1 MTRPFREQLAEAESS
16 AELMAKPVLTVEEVA
31 ELLGFAPE
39 VLYRAIHDGELVA
52 THVGHAVTGVAREH
66 LIAWLRRRAAE

>member
-16 AELMAKPVLTVEEVA
+16 AELMAKRVLTVEEVA
-31 ELLGFAPE
+31 ELFGFAPE
-39 VLYRAIHDGELVA
+39 VLYRAISDGDLIASHAGHTV
-52 THVGHAVTGVAREH
+52 VGIAREH